1 MIRHVL
7 LFRLKP
13 GVTDEQVDHMR
24 AALAAIPFA
33 GRSSFVFGRD
43 LGLREGNMD
52 VAVISDFPDEATY
65 KAWADDPEHR
75 RVTAESVSPLVERLE
90 RCQFLVE

>member
-13 GVTDEQVDHMR
+13 GITEDQVEQMR
-24 AALAAIPFA
+24 AALARIPFE
-33 GRSSFVFGRD
+33 GRSNFVFGRD

-52 VAVISDFPDEATY
+52 IAVLSDFPDEETY
-65 KAWADDPEHR
+65 KAWANDPEHR
-75 RVTAESVSPLVERLE
+75 RVTAELVSPLVERLE
-90 RCQFLVE
+90 RCQIPVE